1 MKILITGS
9 FGLLGRALSHVLES
23 NHQIVKTGRIIPK
36 GEKGIKL
43 NIQDRLNVKQVVEL
57 IKPELIINLA
67 ALTDVDKCEN
77 NQNLAREINVGGVIN
92 LCDHFRGKIIQ
103 ISTDYVFD
111 GKNGPYGENDQVS
124 PISIYGE
131 TKLDAEKIIMDSS
144 SNNLVIRTNVLYDYL
159 ENTNASFLTWVV
171 KSLENNQT
179 IYVVN
184 DQVNNPT
191 WTFSLAD
198 IINILIDRKI
208 GGIFHWGDADFVNR
222 YDFAIKISEKFSLDK
237 SLINPITTD
246 QLKQSA
252 KRPLKSGLINDK
264 IVDLLCIIPPKIE
277 ECLDSI
283 IKNRCV

>member
-1 MKILITGS
+1 M
-9 FGLLGRALSHVLES
+9 
-23 NHQIVKTGRIIPK
+23 
-36 GEKGIKL
+36 
-43 NIQDRLNVKQVVEL
+43 
-57 IKPELIINLA
+57 
-67 ALTDVDKCEN
+67 
-77 NQNLAREINVGGVIN
+77 AREINIGGVIN

-111 GKNGPYGENDQVS
+111 GKNGPYRENDQVS

-159 ENTNASFLTWVV
+159 ENTNASFLSWVV
-171 KSLENNQT
+171 KSLENNQN
-179 IYVVN
+179 INVVN

-198 IINILIDRKI
+198 IIDILINRNI
-208 GGIFHWGDADFVNR
+208 GGIYHWGDADFVNR

-252 KRPLKSGLINDK
+252 KRPLNSGLINDK

-283 IKNRCV
+283 IKNRCI